1 LQIGLIWWAGLMA
14 KWKIYEHGA
23 RRLDRLR
30 DVEG

>member
-1 LQIGLIWWAGLMA
+1 LIRRAGLMA
-14 KWKIYEHGA
+14 EWKIYEHGA